1 VPSEEKITTD
11 ALRALASTLDE
22 VRETL
27 ESAGHDIEL
36 GEIGGSS
43 FSKLGLDM
51 AVLYPSAH
59 SFAVRDAE
67 RKAAQIESV
76 QERLRST
83 AETWD
88 RAEEA
93 NTVTPG

>member
-1 VPSEEKITTD
+1 MSGEEKITTD
-11 ALRALASTLDE
+11 ALRALATSLDE
-22 VRETL
+22 VRESL
-27 ESAGHDIEL
+27 EGAAQDIEA

-51 AVLYPSAH
+51 GVLYPSAH
-59 SFAVRDAE
+59 SFAVRDAD
-67 RKAAQIESV
+67 RKAKQIESV
-76 QERLRST
+76 QERLKST

-93 NTVTPG
+93 NTVSR